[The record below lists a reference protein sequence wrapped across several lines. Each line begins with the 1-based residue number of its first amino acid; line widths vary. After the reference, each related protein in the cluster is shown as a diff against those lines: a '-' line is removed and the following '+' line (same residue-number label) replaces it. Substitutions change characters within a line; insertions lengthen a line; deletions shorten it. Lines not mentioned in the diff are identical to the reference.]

1 MPGPG
6 LSGQAQSVLGPIAGE
21 TMGITLPH
29 EHLLI
34 DFEVM
39 FREPANGAE
48 RGLARQPVSLANLGW
63 VRHNFSSNLDNLQLL
78 DETVARDEALLFKHA
93 GGQTF
98 VDPTNRGLARDPL
111 ALARVARATGLNI
124 IMGSGYYVAAAHP
137 PDMDRRTADDI
148 ARELVTDL
156 TEGVDG
162 TGVRAGFIG
171 EIGTTWPW
179 TDNEKK
185 VVRAAVAAQRETGA
199 ALMIHPGRH
208 ERLPLAIVDF
218 IRKEGADLGR
228 TIMCHVE
235 RTIADPGVLLELAAT
250 GVRLEYDLFGLET
263 SYYPYNPAFDM
274 PNDGERMRQ
283 ILFLIERGHLAQIL
297 MSARHR
303 LQALPDPV
311 GRLRLPPPAGQRDPA
326 SARQGRRRQD
336 RPDTLDRQ
344 SPAGLR
350 LRLRDGREGPRWLLA
365 RSVRSHSPPSCSW
378 PSSRRRPP
386 RRRRRPARPVPRE
399 RSRSPST

>member
-6 LSGQAQSVLGPIAGE
+6 SSGQAQTVLGPIAAE
-21 TMGITLPH
+21 AMGITLPH

-48 RGLARQPVSLANLGW
+48 RGLARQPVTLANLGW
-63 VRHNFSSNLDNLQLL
+63 VRHNFSSSLDNLQLL
-78 DETVARDEALLFKHA
+78 DEAVARDEALLFKHA

-111 ALARVARATGLNI
+111 ALGRLARATGLNI
-124 IMGSGYYVAAAHP
+124 IMGSGYYVDAAHP

-148 ARELVTDL
+148 TRELVTDL

-185 VVRAAVAAQRETGA
+185 VVRAAVAAHRETGA

-208 ERLPLAIVDF
+208 ERLPLAIVDLA
-218 IRKEGADLGR
+218 RKEGADLGR

-235 RTIADPGVLLELAAT
+235 RTIADPAVLLELAAT

-283 ILFLIERGHLAQIL
+283 ILFLIERGHLDQIL
-297 MSARHR
+297 MSHDIAYKHCLTRWGGFGYHH
-303 LQALPDPV
+303 LLVNVIP
-311 GRLRLPPPAGQRDPA
+311 RLRAKGADDKIVQ
-326 SARQGRRRQD
+326 
-336 RPDTLDRQ
+336 TLLIDN
-344 SPAGLR
+344 
-350 LRLRDGREGPRWLLA
+350 
-365 RSVRSHSPPSCSW
+365 
-378 PSSRRRPP
+378 P
-386 RRRRRPARPVPRE
+386 RRAFAYA
-399 RSRSPST
+399 

>member
-1 MPGPG
+1 MPASP
-6 LSGQAQSVLGPIAGE
+6 LAGQAQTVLGPIAGE
-21 TMGITLPH
+21 AMGITLPH

-39 FREPANGAE
+39 FKEPVNGSE
-48 RGLARQPVSLANLGW
+48 RGIARQPVSLANLGW
-63 VRHNFSSNLDNLQLL
+63 VRQHFSSNLDNLQLL
-78 DETVARDEALLFKHA
+78 DEGVARDEALLFKHA

-124 IMGSGYYVAAAHP
+124 IMGSGYYVDAAHP
-137 PDMDRRTADDI
+137 SNMGTRTTDEV
-148 ARELVTDL
+148 AREIVADL
-156 TEGVDG
+156 TVGVDE

-208 ERLPLAIVDF
+208 ERLPLEIVSF

-228 TIMCHVE
+228 TIMCHIE
-235 RTIADPGVLLELAAT
+235 RTIVDPAVLLELAAS
-250 GVRLEYDLFGLET
+250 GVYLEYDLFGLET

-283 ILFLIERGHLAQIL
+283 LLFLIERGHLSQLL
-297 MSARHR
+297 MSHDIAYKHC
-303 LQALPDPV
+303 LTKWGGFGYHHLLVNVIP
-311 GRLRLPPPAGQRDPA
+311 RLRAKGADDKTIQ
-326 SARQGRRRQD
+326 
-336 RPDTLDRQ
+336 TLLVDN
-344 SPAGLR
+344 
-350 LRLRDGREGPRWLLA
+350 
-365 RSVRSHSPPSCSW
+365 
-378 PSSRRRPP
+378 P
-386 RRRRRPARPVPRE
+386 RRAFVFA
-399 RSRSPST
+399 

>member
-1 MPGPG
+1 MPAPG
-6 LSGQAQSVLGPIAGE
+6 LSGQAQTVLGPIAGE
-21 TMGITLPH
+21 AMGITLPH

-39 FREPANGAE
+39 FREPANSAE

-78 DETVARDEALLFKHA
+78 DEAVARDEALLFKHA

-137 PDMDRRTADDI
+137 PDMDRRSVDDI

-185 VVRAAVAAQRETGA
+185 VLRAAVAAQRETGA

-228 TIMCHVE
+228 VIMCHIE
-235 RTIADPGVLLELAAT
+235 RTIADPAVLLELAAT

-297 MSARHR
+297 MSHDIAYKHCLTRWGGFGYHH
-303 LQALPDPV
+303 LLVNVIP
-311 GRLRLPPPAGQRDPA
+311 RLRAKGADDKIVQ
-326 SARQGRRRQD
+326 
-336 RPDTLDRQ
+336 TLLIDN
-344 SPAGLR
+344 
-350 LRLRDGREGPRWLLA
+350 
-365 RSVRSHSPPSCSW
+365 
-378 PSSRRRPP
+378 P
-386 RRRRRPARPVPRE
+386 RRAFVYA
-399 RSRSPST
+399 

>member
-1 MPGPG
+1 
-6 LSGQAQSVLGPIAGE
+6 
-21 TMGITLPH
+21 MGITLPH

-39 FREPANGAE
+39 FKEPANGGE

-63 VRHNFSSNLDNLQLL
+63 VRHNFSSNRDNLQLL
-78 DETVARDEALLFKHA
+78 DEAVARDEALLFKHA

-185 VVRAAVAAQRETGA
+185 VLRASVAAQRETGA

-218 IRKEGADLGR
+218 IRKEGADLDR
-228 TIMCHVE
+228 TIMCHIE
-235 RTIADPGVLLELAAT
+235 RTIADPAVLLELAAT

-283 ILFLIERGHLAQIL
+283 ILLLIERGHLDQIL
-297 MSARHR
+297 MSHDIAYKHC
-303 LQALPDPV
+303 LTKWGGFGYHHLLVNVIP
-311 GRLRLPPPAGQRDPA
+311 RLRAKGADDKTVQ
-326 SARQGRRRQD
+326 
-336 RPDTLDRQ
+336 TLLIDN
-344 SPAGLR
+344 
-350 LRLRDGREGPRWLLA
+350 
-365 RSVRSHSPPSCSW
+365 
-378 PSSRRRPP
+378 P
-386 RRRRRPARPVPRE
+386 RRAFAYA
-399 RSRSPST
+399 

>member
-1 MPGPG
+1 MPGSA
-6 LSGQAQSVLGPIAGE
+6 LSGQAQTVLGPIAGLA
-21 TMGITLPH
+21 MGITLPH

-39 FREPANGAE
+39 FKEPAEGSE

-63 VRHNFSSNLDNLQLL
+63 IRQHFSSNLDNLQLL

-111 ALARVARATGLNI
+111 ALARVARATGLNV

-137 PDMDRRTADDI
+137 PDMDGKTADDI
-148 ARELVTDL
+148 AREIVTDL
-156 TEGVDG
+156 TVGVGD

-185 VVRAAVAAQRETGA
+185 VVRAAVAAQRDTGA

-208 ERLPLAIVDF
+208 ERLPLQIVDF
-218 IRKEGADLGR
+218 VRQNGGDLGR
-228 TIMCHVE
+228 TIMCHIE
-235 RTIADPGVLLELAAT
+235 RTIADPAVLIELAAT

-297 MSARHR
+297 MSHDIAYKHCLTRWGGFGYHH
-303 LQALPDPV
+303 LLVNVIP
-311 GRLRLPPPAGQRDPA
+311 RLRAKGAD
-326 SARQGRRRQD
+326 D
-336 RPDTLDRQ
+336 KIIHTLLIDN
-344 SPAGLR
+344 
-350 LRLRDGREGPRWLLA
+350 
-365 RSVRSHSPPSCSW
+365 
-378 PSSRRRPP
+378 P
-386 RRRRRPARPVPRE
+386 RRAFAYA
-399 RSRSPST
+399 

>member
-1 MPGPG
+1 VPTTS
-6 LSGQAQSVLGPIAGE
+6 LAGQAQTVLGPIAGE
-21 TMGITLPH
+21 AMGITLPH

-34 DFEVM
+34 DFAVM
-39 FREPANGAE
+39 FREPATGAA
-48 RGLARQPVSLANLGW
+48 RGLSRQPVSLANLGW
-63 VRHNFSSNLDNLQLL
+63 VRHHFSSNLDNLQLL
-78 DETVARDEALLFKHA
+78 DEAVARDEALLFKHA

-124 IMGSGYYVAAAHP
+124 IMGSGYYVDAAHP
-137 PDMDRRTADDI
+137 PGMDRRTVDDI
-148 ARELVTDL
+148 ARELVADL
-156 TEGVDG
+156 TVGVDG

-171 EIGTTWPW
+171 EIGTSWPW

-218 IRKEGADLGR
+218 IRKEGADLER
-228 TIMCHVE
+228 TIMCHIE

-283 ILFLIERGHLAQIL
+283 ILFLIERGHLAQLL
-297 MSARHR
+297 MSHDIAYKHCLTRWGGFGYHH
-303 LQALPDPV
+303 LLVNVIP
-311 GRLRLPPPAGQRDPA
+311 RLR
-326 SARQGRRRQD
+326 ARGADD
-336 RPDTLDRQ
+336 RTVQTLLVDN
-344 SPAGLR
+344 
-350 LRLRDGREGPRWLLA
+350 
-365 RSVRSHSPPSCSW
+365 
-378 PSSRRRPP
+378 P
-386 RRRRRPARPVPRE
+386 RRAF
-399 RSRSPST
+399 TYA

>member
-1 MPGPG
+1 MPSSG
-6 LSGQAQSVLGPIAGE
+6 LAGQAQTVLGPIAGE
-21 TMGITLPH
+21 AMGITLPH

-39 FREPANGAE
+39 FREPANGGE

-78 DETVARDEALLFKHA
+78 DEAVARDEALLFKHA

-148 ARELVTDL
+148 TRELITDL

-179 TDNEKK
+179 TDNEQK
-185 VVRAAVAAQRETGA
+185 VLRAAVAAQRETGA

-208 ERLPLAIVDF
+208 ERLPLAIVQLLA
-218 IRKEGADLGR
+218 KEGADLDR
-228 TIMCHVE
+228 TIMCHIE
-235 RTIADPGVLLELAAT
+235 RTIADPAVLLELAAT

-283 ILFLIERGHLAQIL
+283 ILFLIERGHLDQIL
-297 MSARHR
+297 MSHDIAYKHCLTRWGGFGYHH
-303 LQALPDPV
+303 LLVNVIP
-311 GRLRLPPPAGQRDPA
+311 RLRAKGADDKTVQ
-326 SARQGRRRQD
+326 
-336 RPDTLDRQ
+336 TLLIDN
-344 SPAGLR
+344 
-350 LRLRDGREGPRWLLA
+350 
-365 RSVRSHSPPSCSW
+365 
-378 PSSRRRPP
+378 P
-386 RRRRRPARPVPRE
+386 RRAFVYA
-399 RSRSPST
+399 

>member
-1 MPGPG
+1 MPAMPRPS
-6 LSGQAQSVLGPIAGE
+6 LAGQAQTVLGPIAGE
-21 TMGITLPH
+21 AMGITLPH

-39 FREPANGAE
+39 FKEPANGSE

-63 VRHNFSSNLDNLQLL
+63 VRQHFSSNLDNLQLL

-137 PDMDRRTADDI
+137 PDMDTRTVDDVT
-148 ARELVTDL
+148 REIVADL
-156 TEGVDG
+156 TVGVGD

-185 VVRAAVAAQRETGA
+185 VVRAAVAAQRDTGA

-208 ERLPLAIVDF
+208 ERLPLQIVDF

-228 TIMCHVE
+228 TIMCHIE
-235 RTIADPGVLLELAAT
+235 RTIADGAVLLELAAT
-250 GVRLEYDLFGLET
+250 GVLLEYDLFGLET

-283 ILFLIERGHLAQIL
+283 ILSLIERGHLAQIL
-297 MSARHR
+297 MSHDIAYKHC
-303 LQALPDPV
+303 LTKWGGFGYHHLLVNVIP
-311 GRLRLPPPAGQRDPA
+311 RLRAKGAD
-326 SARQGRRRQD
+326 D
-336 RPDTLDRQ
+336 RTIQTLLVDN
-344 SPAGLR
+344 
-350 LRLRDGREGPRWLLA
+350 
-365 RSVRSHSPPSCSW
+365 
-378 PSSRRRPP
+378 P
-386 RRRRRPARPVPRE
+386 RRAFVFA
-399 RSRSPST
+399 

>member
-1 MPGPG
+1 MPAMPRPS
-6 LSGQAQSVLGPIAGE
+6 LAGQAQTVLGPIPGE
-21 TMGITLPH
+21 AMGITLPH

-39 FREPANGAE
+39 FKEPANGSE
-48 RGLARQPVSLANLGW
+48 RGLSRQPVSLANLGW
-63 VRHNFSSNLDNLQLL
+63 VRQHFSSNLDNLQLL

-137 PDMDRRTADDI
+137 PDMDTRTVDDI
-148 ARELVTDL
+148 TREIVADL
-156 TEGVDG
+156 TVGVDD

-185 VVRAAVAAQRETGA
+185 VVRAAVAAQRDTGA

-208 ERLPLAIVDF
+208 ERLPLQIVDF

-228 TIMCHVE
+228 TIMCHIE
-235 RTIADPGVLLELAAT
+235 RTIADRAVLLELAAT
-250 GVRLEYDLFGLET
+250 GVLLEYDLFGLET

-283 ILFLIERGHLAQIL
+283 ILSLIERGHLAQIL
-297 MSARHR
+297 MSHDIAYKHC
-303 LQALPDPV
+303 LTKWGGFGYHHLLVNVIP
-311 GRLRLPPPAGQRDPA
+311 RLRAKGAD
-326 SARQGRRRQD
+326 D
-336 RPDTLDRQ
+336 RTIQTLLVDN
-344 SPAGLR
+344 
-350 LRLRDGREGPRWLLA
+350 
-365 RSVRSHSPPSCSW
+365 
-378 PSSRRRPP
+378 P
-386 RRRRRPARPVPRE
+386 RRAFVFA
-399 RSRSPST
+399 

>member
-1 MPGPG
+1 VPTTS
-6 LSGQAQSVLGPIAGE
+6 LAGQAQTVLGPIAGE
-21 TMGITLPH
+21 AMGITLPH

-34 DFEVM
+34 DFAVM
-39 FREPANGAE
+39 FREPAAGAE
-48 RGLARQPVSLANLGW
+48 RGLSRQPVTLANLGW
-63 VRHNFSSNLDNLQLL
+63 VRHHFSSNLDNLQLL
-78 DETVARDEALLFKHA
+78 DEAVARDEALLFRHA

-124 IMGSGYYVAAAHP
+124 IMGSGYYVDAAHP
-137 PDMDRRTADDI
+137 PGMDRRAVDDI
-148 ARELVTDL
+148 ARELVADL
-156 TEGVDG
+156 TVGVDG

-218 IRKEGADLGR
+218 IRKEGADLER
-228 TIMCHVE
+228 TIMCHIE

-283 ILFLIERGHLAQIL
+283 ILFLIERGHLAQLL
-297 MSARHR
+297 MSHDIAYKHCLTRWGGFGYHH
-303 LQALPDPV
+303 LLVNVIP
-311 GRLRLPPPAGQRDPA
+311 RLR
-326 SARQGRRRQD
+326 ARGADD
-336 RPDTLDRQ
+336 RTVQTLLVDN
-344 SPAGLR
+344 
-350 LRLRDGREGPRWLLA
+350 
-365 RSVRSHSPPSCSW
+365 
-378 PSSRRRPP
+378 P
-386 RRRRRPARPVPRE
+386 RRAF
-399 RSRSPST
+399 TYA

>member
-1 MPGPG
+1 MATRA
-6 LSGQAQSVLGPIAGE
+6 LAGQAQTVLGPIAGE
-21 TMGITLPH
+21 AMGITLPH

-39 FREPANGAE
+39 FREPASGAE
-48 RGLARQPVSLANLGW
+48 RGLSRQPVSLANLGW
-63 VRHNFSSNLDNLQLL
+63 VRHHFSSNLDNLQLL

-137 PDMDRRTADDI
+137 PGMDARTVDDI

-156 TEGVDG
+156 TVGVDG
-162 TGVRAGFIG
+162 TVVRAGFIG

-218 IRKEGADLGR
+218 IRKEGADLER
-228 TIMCHVE
+228 TIMCHIE
-235 RTIADPGVLLELAAT
+235 RTIADRGVLLELAAT

-283 ILFLIERGHLAQIL
+283 ILFLIEGGYLAQLL
-297 MSARHR
+297 MSHDIAYKHC
-303 LQALPDPV
+303 LTKWGGFGYHHLLVNVIP
-311 GRLRLPPPAGQRDPA
+311 
-326 SARQGRRRQD
+326 
-336 RPDTLDRQ
+336 
-344 SPAGLR
+344 
-350 LRLRDGREGPRWLLA
+350 RLRDRGADDRTIQTLL
-365 RSVRSHSPPSCSW
+365 VDN
-378 PSSRRRPP
+378 P
-386 RRRRRPARPVPRE
+386 RRAF
-399 RSRSPST
+399 TYA

>member
-6 LSGQAQSVLGPIAGE
+6 LSGQAQTVLGPIAGE
-21 TMGITLPH
+21 AMGITLPH

-39 FREPANGAE
+39 FKEPANGSE
-48 RGLARQPVSLANLGW
+48 RGLARQPVGLANLGW
-63 VRHNFSSNLDNLQLL
+63 VRHNFSSNFDNLQLL
-78 DETVARDEALLFKHA
+78 DERVARDEALLFKHA

-124 IMGSGYYVAAAHP
+124 IMGSGYYVDAAHP

-148 ARELVTDL
+148 TRELVTDL

-228 TIMCHVE
+228 TIMCHIE
-235 RTIADPGVLLELAAT
+235 RTIADPAVLLELAAT

-283 ILFLIERGHLAQIL
+283 ILFLIERAHLDQIL
-297 MSARHR
+297 MSHDIAYKHCLTRWGGFGYHH
-303 LQALPDPV
+303 LLVNVIP
-311 GRLRLPPPAGQRDPA
+311 RLRAKGADDKTVQ
-326 SARQGRRRQD
+326 
-336 RPDTLDRQ
+336 TLLIDN
-344 SPAGLR
+344 
-350 LRLRDGREGPRWLLA
+350 
-365 RSVRSHSPPSCSW
+365 
-378 PSSRRRPP
+378 P
-386 RRRRRPARPVPRE
+386 RRAFAYA
-399 RSRSPST
+399 

>member
-1 MPGPG
+1 MPSPA
-6 LSGQAQSVLGPIAGE
+6 LSGQAQTVLGPIAGE
-21 TMGITLPH
+21 AMGITLPH

-63 VRHNFSSNLDNLQLL
+63 VRHHFSSNLDNLQLL
-78 DETVARDEALLFKHA
+78 DERVARDEALLFKHA

-111 ALARVARATGLNI
+111 ALARIARATGLNV

-137 PDMDRRTADDI
+137 ADMDRRTSDDI

-156 TEGVDG
+156 TVGVDG

-179 TDNEKK
+179 ADNEKK

-208 ERLPLAIVDF
+208 ERLPLQIVDF
-218 IRKEGADLGR
+218 IRREGADLGR
-228 TIMCHVE
+228 TIMCHIE
-235 RTIADPGVLLELAAT
+235 RTIADPAVLTDLAAT
-250 GVRLEYDLFGLET
+250 GVYLEYDLFGLET

-283 ILFLIERGHLAQIL
+283 ILGLIERGHLDQIL
-297 MSARHR
+297 MSHDIAYKHCLTRWGGFGYHH
-303 LQALPDPV
+303 LLVNVIP
-311 GRLRLPPPAGQRDPA
+311 RLRAKGADDKTVQ
-326 SARQGRRRQD
+326 
-336 RPDTLDRQ
+336 TLLIDN
-344 SPAGLR
+344 
-350 LRLRDGREGPRWLLA
+350 
-365 RSVRSHSPPSCSW
+365 
-378 PSSRRRPP
+378 P
-386 RRRRRPARPVPRE
+386 RRAFAYA
-399 RSRSPST
+399 

>member
-1 MPGPG
+1 MPTP
-6 LSGQAQSVLGPIAGE
+6 LSGQAQTVLGPIAAE
-21 TMGITLPH
+21 AMGITLPH

-39 FREPANGAE
+39 FKEPQAGSE
-48 RGLARQPVSLANLGW
+48 RGLSRQPVSLANLGW
-63 VRHNFSSNLDNLQLL
+63 IRQHFSSNLDNLQLL
-78 DETVARDEALLFKHA
+78 DEKVARDEALLFKNA

-148 ARELVTDL
+148 ARELVL
-156 TEGVDG
+156 ELSVGVGG

-179 TDNEKK
+179 AENEKK
-185 VVRAAVAAQRETGA
+185 VVRAAVAAQRDTGA

-208 ERLPLAIVDF
+208 ERLPLQIVDF
-218 IRKEGADLGR
+218 IRKDGADLGR

-235 RTIADPGVLLELAAT
+235 RTIADRAVLLELAGT
-250 GVRLEYDLFGLET
+250 GVFLEYDLFGLET

-297 MSARHR
+297 MSHDIAYKHC
-303 LQALPDPV
+303 LTKWGGFGYHHLLVNVIP
-311 GRLRLPPPAGQRDPA
+311 RLRAKGADDKTIQTLLVDNPR
-326 SARQGRRRQD
+326 SAF
-336 RPDTLDRQ
+336 
-344 SPAGLR
+344 AY
-350 LRLRDGREGPRWLLA
+350 A
-365 RSVRSHSPPSCSW
+365 
-378 PSSRRRPP
+378 
-386 RRRRRPARPVPRE
+386 
-399 RSRSPST
+399 

>member
-1 MPGPG
+1 MPTTS
-6 LSGQAQSVLGPIAGE
+6 LAGQAQTVLGPIAGE
-21 TMGITLPH
+21 AMGITLPH

-34 DFEVM
+34 DFAVM
-39 FREPANGAE
+39 FREPAAGAE
-48 RGLARQPVSLANLGW
+48 RGLSRQPVSLANLGW
-63 VRHNFSSNLDNLQLL
+63 VRHHFSSNLDNLQLL
-78 DETVARDEALLFKHA
+78 DETVARDEALLFRHA

-124 IMGSGYYVAAAHP
+124 IMGSGYYVDAAHP
-137 PDMDRRTADDI
+137 PGMDRRAVDDI
-148 ARELVTDL
+148 ARELVADL
-156 TEGVDG
+156 TVGVDG

-218 IRKEGADLGR
+218 IRKEGADLER
-228 TIMCHVE
+228 TIMCHIE

-283 ILFLIERGHLAQIL
+283 ILFLIERGHLAQLL
-297 MSARHR
+297 MSHDIAYKHCLTRWGGFGYHH
-303 LQALPDPV
+303 LLVNVIP
-311 GRLRLPPPAGQRDPA
+311 RLR
-326 SARQGRRRQD
+326 ARGADD
-336 RPDTLDRQ
+336 RTVQTLLVDN
-344 SPAGLR
+344 
-350 LRLRDGREGPRWLLA
+350 
-365 RSVRSHSPPSCSW
+365 
-378 PSSRRRPP
+378 P
-386 RRRRRPARPVPRE
+386 RRAF
-399 RSRSPST
+399 TYA

>member
-1 MPGPG
+1 
-6 LSGQAQSVLGPIAGE
+6 VLGPIAGE
-21 TMGITLPH
+21 AMGITLPH

-39 FREPANGAE
+39 FKEPANGGE

-63 VRHNFSSNLDNLQLL
+63 VRHNFSSNRDNLQLL
-78 DETVARDEALLFKHA
+78 DEAVARDEALLFKHA

-185 VVRAAVAAQRETGA
+185 VLRASVAAQRETGA

-218 IRKEGADLGR
+218 IRKEGADLDR
-228 TIMCHVE
+228 TIMCHIE
-235 RTIADPGVLLELAAT
+235 RTIADPAVLLELAAT

-283 ILFLIERGHLAQIL
+283 ILLLIERGHLDQIL
-297 MSARHR
+297 MSHDIAYKHC
-303 LQALPDPV
+303 LTKWGGFGYHHLLVNVIP
-311 GRLRLPPPAGQRDPA
+311 RLRAKGADDKTVQ
-326 SARQGRRRQD
+326 
-336 RPDTLDRQ
+336 TLLIDN
-344 SPAGLR
+344 
-350 LRLRDGREGPRWLLA
+350 
-365 RSVRSHSPPSCSW
+365 
-378 PSSRRRPP
+378 P
-386 RRRRRPARPVPRE
+386 RRAFAYA
-399 RSRSPST
+399 

>member
-1 MPGPG
+1 MPDPA
-6 LSGQAQSVLGPIAGE
+6 LSGQAQTVLGPIAGQA
-21 TMGITLPH
+21 MGITLPH

-39 FREPANGAE
+39 FKEPANAGE

-63 VRHNFSSNLDNLQLL
+63 IRQHFSSNLDNLQLL

-93 GGQTF
+93 GGQTL

-137 PDMDRRTADDI
+137 PDMDRKTADDV
-148 ARELVTDL
+148 AREIVTDL
-156 TEGVDG
+156 TVGVGD

-179 TDNEKK
+179 ADNEKK
-185 VVRAAVAAQRETGA
+185 VVRAAVAAQRDTGA

-208 ERLPLAIVDF
+208 ERLPLQIVDF
-218 IRKEGADLGR
+218 VRQNGGDLGR
-228 TIMCHVE
+228 TIMCHIE
-235 RTIADPGVLLELAAT
+235 RTIAEPAVLLELAAT

-297 MSARHR
+297 MSHDIAYKHCLTRWGGFGYHH
-303 LQALPDPV
+303 LLVNVIP
-311 GRLRLPPPAGQRDPA
+311 RLRAKGADDKTIQ
-326 SARQGRRRQD
+326 
-336 RPDTLDRQ
+336 TLLIDN
-344 SPAGLR
+344 
-350 LRLRDGREGPRWLLA
+350 
-365 RSVRSHSPPSCSW
+365 
-378 PSSRRRPP
+378 P
-386 RRRRRPARPVPRE
+386 RRAFAYA
-399 RSRSPST
+399 

>member
-1 MPGPG
+1 MTSPGH
-6 LSGQAQSVLGPIAGE
+6 AQTVLGPIAAE
-21 TMGITLPH
+21 AMGITLPH

-39 FREPANGAE
+39 FKEPVTGSE
-48 RGLARQPVSLANLGW
+48 RGLARQPVDLANLGW
-63 VRHNFSSNLDNLQLL
+63 VRQHFSSNLDNLQLL
-78 DETVARDEALLFKHA
+78 DEAVARDEALLFKHA
-93 GGQTF
+93 GGQTL

-111 ALARVARATGLNI
+111 ALARIARATELNI

-137 PDMDRRTADDI
+137 PDMDARTVDVI
-148 ARELVTDL
+148 AREIVTDL
-156 TEGVDG
+156 TVGAGDS
-162 TGVRAGFIG
+162 GVRAGFIG

-179 TDNEKK
+179 SDNEKK

-208 ERLPLAIVDF
+208 ERLPLQIVDL
-218 IRKEGADLGR
+218 IRKEGADLDR
-228 TIMCHVE
+228 TIMCHIE

-297 MSARHR
+297 MSHDIAYKHCLTRWGGYGYHH
-303 LQALPDPV
+303 LLVNVIP
-311 GRLRLPPPAGQRDPA
+311 RLRAKGADDKIIQ
-326 SARQGRRRQD
+326 
-336 RPDTLDRQ
+336 TLLIDN
-344 SPAGLR
+344 
-350 LRLRDGREGPRWLLA
+350 
-365 RSVRSHSPPSCSW
+365 
-378 PSSRRRPP
+378 P
-386 RRRRRPARPVPRE
+386 RRAFVYA
-399 RSRSPST
+399 

>member
-1 MPGPG
+1 MPAMPRPS
-6 LSGQAQSVLGPIAGE
+6 LAGQAQTVLGPIAGE
-21 TMGITLPH
+21 AMGITLPH

-39 FREPANGAE
+39 FKEPANGSE

-63 VRHNFSSNLDNLQLL
+63 VRQHFSSNLDNLQLL

-137 PDMDRRTADDI
+137 PDMDTRTVDDVT
-148 ARELVTDL
+148 REIVADL
-156 TEGVDG
+156 TVGVGD

-185 VVRAAVAAQRETGA
+185 VVRAAVAAQRDTGA

-208 ERLPLAIVDF
+208 ERLPLQIVDF

-228 TIMCHVE
+228 TIMCHIE
-235 RTIADPGVLLELAAT
+235 RTIADRAVLLELAAT
-250 GVRLEYDLFGLET
+250 GVLLEYDLFGLET

-283 ILFLIERGHLAQIL
+283 ILSLIERGHLAQIL
-297 MSARHR
+297 MSHDIAYKHC
-303 LQALPDPV
+303 LTKWGGFGYHHLLVNVVP
-311 GRLRLPPPAGQRDPA
+311 RLRAKGAD
-326 SARQGRRRQD
+326 D
-336 RPDTLDRQ
+336 RTIQTLLVDN
-344 SPAGLR
+344 
-350 LRLRDGREGPRWLLA
+350 
-365 RSVRSHSPPSCSW
+365 
-378 PSSRRRPP
+378 P
-386 RRRRRPARPVPRE
+386 RRAFVFA
-399 RSRSPST
+399 